1 MQAGEWLNNF
11 HLTDNQNQDYIFF
24 AQNNIAKCLK
34 PALNRKLSDTTF
46 SKHTDLQI
54 KILLVFI
61 IDQNRNFLTLCT
73 THNLYDAFL
82 QRFSVWASNVRFYY
96 ITDGYFLKY
105 YPIFGKN
112 IGALNFALILEALFS
127 A

>member
-54 KILLVFI
+54 KIFLVFI

-73 THNLYDAFL
+73 THNLMLFYKGFL
-82 QRFSVWASNVRFYY
+82 YELQMLGF
-96 ITDGYFLKY
+96 I
-105 YPIFGKN
+105 
-112 IGALNFALILEALFS
+112 ILLMVISKSTTLSLEKI
-127 A
+127 